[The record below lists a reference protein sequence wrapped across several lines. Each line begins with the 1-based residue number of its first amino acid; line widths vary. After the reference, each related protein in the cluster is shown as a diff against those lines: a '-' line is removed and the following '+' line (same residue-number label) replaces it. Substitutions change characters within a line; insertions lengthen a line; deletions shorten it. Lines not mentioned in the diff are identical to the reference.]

1 MDEKL
6 LKDTFSS
13 IEKKL
18 GKENYAK
25 IADDIGTMMTG
36 NTQTLKELEK
46 RDAEINDLKKS
57 NEALVASIGNLL
69 KQVSMAPDPDVIRM
83 REEVEVKQ
91 PYDLRNAFDENGNLK
106 R

>member
-18 GKENYAK
+18 GKESYAK
-25 IADDIGTMMTG
+25 IADDIGTMMTS
-36 NTQTLKELEK
+36 NTQTLKEIEK
-46 RDAEINDLKKS
+46 RDAEIVDLKKS
-57 NEALVASIGNLL
+57 NEALVASNGNLL
-69 KQVSMAPDPDVIRM
+69 KQVSMAPDPTLIREKE
-83 REEVEVKQ
+83 EEVVSK
-91 PYDLRNAFDENGNLK
+91 PYDFRDAFDEFGNLK

>member
-36 NTQTLKELEK
+36 NTQTLKEIEK
-46 RDAEINDLKKS
+46 RDAEITDLKKS
-57 NEALVASIGNLL
+57 NEALVASNGNLL
-69 KQVSMAPDPDVIRM
+69 KQVSMAPDPDLIRDS
-83 REEVEVKQ
+83 EPEVVSK
-91 PYDLRNAFDENGNLK
+91 PYDFRDAFDEFGNLK

>member
-36 NTQTLKELEK
+36 NTQTLKEIEK
-46 RDAEINDLKKS
+46 RDGEIKDLKKT
-57 NEALVASIGNLL
+57 NEALVASNGNLL
-69 KQVSMAPDPDVIRM
+69 KQVSMAPDPDLM
-83 REEVEVKQ
+83 REREMETPAK
-91 PYDLRNAFDENGNLK
+91 PYDFRDAFDEFGNLK